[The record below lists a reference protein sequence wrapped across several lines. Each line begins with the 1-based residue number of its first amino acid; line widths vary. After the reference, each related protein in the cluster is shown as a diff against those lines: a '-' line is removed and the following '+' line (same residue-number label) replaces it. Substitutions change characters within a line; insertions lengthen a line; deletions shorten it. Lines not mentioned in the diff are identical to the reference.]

1 MIHQYL
7 FIHRKETKMSEK
19 ITIDYAL
26 MITLNFLT
34 TKIKEHNAYLR
45 LFPEG
50 KDFVFD
56 VMERIYSLNTKW
68 ETPVSDYDTEFTE
81 EEYKVRL
88 QNFLPEIEKEIV
100 RRHTIQ

>member
-50 KDFVFD
+50 KDF
-56 VMERIYSLNTKW
+56 K
-68 ETPVSDYDTEFTE
+68 
-81 EEYKVRL
+81 
-88 QNFLPEIEKEIV
+88 
-100 RRHTIQ
+100 